1 VNFWDHRFTAFA
13 FGFFGGLAI
22 NLLRLHLMSQSSSV
36 ERPDFDWIYWTQ
48 FFGLA
53 AMGGIA
59 ALAYDI
65 SNQISP
71 LVAFNVGLSIPAL
84 IKTAAELQ
92 GTKRKRKTG

>member
-1 VNFWDHRFTAFA
+1 MSFWDHRYTAFA
-13 FGFFGGLAI
+13 FGFFGGFAI
-22 NLLRLHLMSQSSSV
+22 NLLRLHLMSQSTV

-48 FFGLA
+48 FVGLA
-53 AMGGIA
+53 AMGGVA

-65 SNQISP
+65 SNPIST

-92 GTKRKRKTG
+92 GPKKKRKTN